1 MLGQVCFVR
10 LAQPRL
16 GQLFVV
22 LVGPRRV
29 VATLGSVLRTYC
41 EDLAGIELLVF
52 DLDDRK
58 SVEVPEQPG
67 CDVVPADSAEQ
78 YHVPGQVICP
88 DLGCELVEYPELRRI
103 LCSDMSMQFD
113 QRVEVAVRMHMCVV
127 GVLR

>member
-88 DLGCELVEYPELRRI
+88 VLGYVHAVRSARRGRRTNAYVCSWGSQVMPEVLRRPRER
-103 LCSDMSMQFD
+103 SG
-113 QRVEVAVRMHMCVV
+113 R
-127 GVLR
+127 